1 MVVETYAVKMIAP
14 PFYTET
20 DCSRVKERLYSACV
34 FMRLFSAPSENAGIP
49 HTMPLQFLF
58 I

>member
-1 MVVETYAVKMIAP
+1 MIAP
-14 PFYTET
+14 PFYAVT

-34 FMRLFSAPSENAGIP
+34 FTWLFSAPSENAGIP